1 VNWRAIPSTAGDEGT
16 ILTTRSGDPM
26 GQALNQNQ
34 RFDTPSVR
42 GFLDDLVTLP

>member
-1 VNWRAIPSTAGDEGT
+1 
-16 ILTTRSGDPM
+16 M

-42 GFLDDLVTLP
+42 GFLDDFVTLP